1 MSKVPESFPF
11 TTYLTFNAIN
21 ALENIISYER
31 VAGEARKYEEK
42 WFPYRSLSRLL
53 VKQFVI
59 FYVQE
64 DTIFHPYTLCSAWL

>member
-1 MSKVPESFPF
+1 MSKAPESFPF

-21 ALENIISYER
+21 SLENIISYER

-64 DTIFHPYTLCSAWL
+64 ETIFHPYTLCSAWL

>member
-1 MSKVPESFPF
+1 MSKAPESFPF

-21 ALENIISYER
+21 SLENIISYER

-64 DTIFHPYTLCSAWL
+64 ETIFHPNTLCSAWL

>member
-1 MSKVPESFPF
+1 MSKAPESFPF

-21 ALENIISYER
+21 SLENIISYER

-59 FYVQE
+59 FHVQE
-64 DTIFHPYTLCSAWL
+64 ETIFHPYTLCSAWL

>member
-1 MSKVPESFPF
+1 MSKAPESFPF

-31 VAGEARKYEEK
+31 VTGEAGKYEGK
-42 WFPYRSLSRLL
+42 WFPYQSLSRLL

-64 DTIFHPYTLCSAWL
+64 ETIFHPYTLCSAWL

>member
-1 MSKVPESFPF
+1 MSKGPESFPF

-21 ALENIISYER
+21 ALENIISHER

-64 DTIFHPYTLCSAWL
+64 ETIFHPYTLCSAWL

>member
-1 MSKVPESFPF
+1 MSKAPESVPF

-31 VAGEARKYEEK
+31 VAGEAGKYEKK
-42 WFPYRSLSRLL
+42 WLPYQSLSRLPF
-53 VKQFVI
+53 KQFVI

-64 DTIFHPYTLCSAWL
+64 ETIFHPYTLCSAWL

>member
-1 MSKVPESFPF
+1 MSKAPESFPF

-21 ALENIISYER
+21 ALENIISYEM
-31 VAGEARKYEEK
+31 VTGEAGKYEEK
-42 WFPYRSLSRLL
+42 WFPYQSLSRLL

-64 DTIFHPYTLCSAWL
+64 ETIFHPYTLCSAWL